1 MADNNNEISAP
12 SAKQRSPIEKML
24 VWGGIAVLAG
34 VVFIEYRA
42 QRANQAAMTWLEEN
56 ENKQPTLDEVRAAL
70 SGASETPFEDR
81 EDAIAFNWFSLFKSK
96 DYEVVCE
103 TKIKEETVVMTGYYQ
118 PGLLAEVQADLAES
132 AKELAEAAA
141 ASAAKPGDGSSGGGM
156 PAPRDNIISPSS
168 HDAEGGGGG
177 PGGPPAETTPGGADE
192 KQRPELEG
200 DAPAA
205 DTPAGDSP
213 AGGSP
218 AADAPAAD
226 APAADAPAADAPAAD
241 APAGDSPAADAPKT
255 EE

>member
-132 AKELAEAAA
+132 AKKLAEAAA

-205 DTPAGDSP
+205 ADT
-213 AGGSP
+213 
-218 AADAPAAD
+218 
-226 APAADAPAADAPAAD
+226 
-241 APAGDSPAADAPKT
+241 PAADAPKT